1 MPMSDSNV
9 DASSMAN
16 VSVDTLSAYL
26 SAHVV
31 GFKRLK
37 SVQKFADGQ
46 SNPTYRLSAESGNY
60 VLRRKPD
67 GELLKSAHAVDR
79 EYRVMTALAD
89 TDVPV
94 PATYHLCEDVSV
106 VGSEFFIMS
115 CLPGRT
121 FWNPALPELTGDQR
135 KRCYDQLNATLAAI
149 HCVDINK
156 VGLNDFGKPGNY
168 YARQTSRW
176 TQQYQA
182 TETEDIPAMNAVI
195 NWLEHNMLEDDGRI
209 SLVHG
214 DFRIDNVMF
223 NADATQ
229 ILGVL
234 DWELSTLG
242 HPYADLA
249 YQCALWRLP
258 PDAALAGLKG
268 VDRVAAQL
276 PNESDYVERYC
287 ERTGVTSLNNW
298 NFYLVFSLFR
308 MAAIVQGV
316 KKRALDGNASAS
328 NEQALRVGALAK
340 PLANEA
346 AALL

>member
-1 MPMSDSNV
+1 MSMSDIN
-9 DASSMAN
+9 A
-16 VSVDTLSAYL
+16 DTLNAYL
-26 SAHVV
+26 SANVA
-31 GFKRLK
+31 GFKRLG
-37 SVQKFADGQ
+37 SVTKFADGQ
-46 SNPTYRLSAESGNY
+46 SNPTYRLTADSGEY

-67 GELLKSAHAVDR
+67 GQLLKSAHAIDR
-79 EYRVMTALAD
+79 EYRVMRALAD

-94 PATYHLCEDVSV
+94 PRTYHLCEDASV
-106 VGSEFFIMS
+106 VGSDFFIMS
-115 CLPGRT
+115 CLPGQT

-135 KRCYDQLNATLAAI
+135 KHCYDQINKTLAAI
-149 HCVDINK
+149 HCVDVNA
-156 VGLNDFGKPGNY
+156 VGLSDFGKPGNY

-176 TQQYQA
+176 TQQYRA

-195 NWLEHNMLEDDGRI
+195 DWLDANMVEDDGRV

-214 DFRIDNVMF
+214 DFRIDNLMF
-223 NADATQ
+223 DTDATR

-242 HPYADLA
+242 HPFADLA

-258 PDAALAGLKG
+258 PDAALAGLAG
-268 VDRVAAQL
+268 VDREKAQL
-276 PNESDYVERYC
+276 PSEAEYVERYS
-287 ERTGVTSLNNW
+287 ERTGVTHIENW

-328 NEQALRVGALAK
+328 NEHALRVGALAK

-346 AALL
+346 ASLL